1 MDMIKRILA
10 GFLVVIGVVVALN
23 LILTPL
29 YHDGSP
35 EYPLWRI
42 VNWFMAVGVL
52 VALVASF
59 LRRRALGSEASTLD
73 YLRITVT
80 YYGAIVLTML
90 FFWEWFWTLNPDSET
105 GDAVTSHLI
114 YFPIMDSLF
123 VVVALATGG
132 HLWNESSDSEA

>member
-10 GFLVVIGVVVALN
+10 GFLVVVGVVVALN

-59 LRRRALGSEASTLD
+59 LRRRALGSEASPLD

-80 YYGAIVLTML
+80 YYGAIVPHHVVLLGVVLDVESRQRDRGCRNLALDLLPNYGFTVRGRR
-90 FFWEWFWTLNPDSET
+90 PRHRRS
-105 GDAVTSHLI
+105 
-114 YFPIMDSLF
+114 SL
-123 VVVALATGG
+123 
-132 HLWNESSDSEA
+132 ERK

>member
-10 GFLVVIGVVVALN
+10 GFLVVVGVVVALN

-123 VVVALATGG
+123 VVVALATGS